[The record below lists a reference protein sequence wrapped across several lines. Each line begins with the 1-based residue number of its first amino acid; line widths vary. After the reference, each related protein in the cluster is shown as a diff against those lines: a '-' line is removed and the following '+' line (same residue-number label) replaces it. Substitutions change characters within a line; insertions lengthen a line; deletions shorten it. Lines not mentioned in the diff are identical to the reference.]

1 MNSIHLGVAFLLVL
15 AARFESAQAT
25 PMKLQDGGKGKQVV
39 IEVVRDVEA
48 TLGDTKGLLFKIA
61 WVESKFGMDPN
72 TYRSGIDT
80 LFG

>member
-15 AARFESAQAT
+15 TTRFESAHAT
-25 PMKLQDGGKGKQVV
+25 PTKLQDGGKGKQVV
-39 IEVVRDVEA
+39 SEVVRDVEA

>member
-1 MNSIHLGVAFLLVL
+1 M
-15 AARFESAQAT
+15 
-25 PMKLQDGGKGKQVV
+25 V